1 MLSPV
6 SPSIWQVQDSLSS
19 TSSHLYSE
27 NDQTEDESEVF
38 FSEGEGPGSV
48 PDSKPC
54 ALGKDN
60 SRTSGSPLTFVNQRG
75 VSVENGRTGS
85 PAYIGQTSASPKR
98 IPTEGDLRF
107 ARKCSELCGYI
118 RPLLEL
124 LNGLKTG
131 RFEKGLSTFQQST
144 AMDRL
149 RKILGVL
156 QRPDLGEKYM
166 GTLLQVEVMLKVW
179 FPQVI
184 IQHRDETSSL
194 HNPIASV
201 PPRWNQ
207 DQLHIPVKKRRLS
220 WTDSDSQSSSSG
232 KRFHEEER
240 GQTLSDCSSWLSA
253 SETIDLEDDNA
264 TCANQKE
271 LIENGRKTDSLNM
284 TSATGTPGKLSL
296 LVIPHTARD
305 GSHLGMQDCS
315 VSSTTPIS
323 DLQVELEMGNEEEAI
338 ATQGHSKSVK
348 GEGPERQVYSKSYP
362 TAMSST

>member
-54 ALGKDN
+54 ALGKE
-60 SRTSGSPLTFVNQRG
+60 SRRTSGSPLTFVNQRG
-75 VSVENGRTGS
+75 VCVENGRTGS
-85 PAYIGQTSASPKR
+85 PAYICQTSASPKR

-107 ARKCSELCGYI
+107 ARKCSELRGYI

-131 RFEKGLSTFQQST
+131 RFEKGLNTFQQST

-179 FPQVI
+179 FPQVVP
-184 IQHRDETSSL
+184 QHHDETSSL

-220 WTDSDSQSSSSG
+220 WTDSDSQSSSSS

-240 GQTLSDCSSWLSA
+240 GQTLSDSSLWVSA
-253 SETIDLEDDNA
+253 SETTSSDLEDDNA
-264 TCANQKE
+264 MCANQKE
-271 LIENGRKTDSLNM
+271 LIENSRKTDSLNM
-284 TSATGTPGKLSL
+284 TSATGTPGKLL
-296 LVIPHTARD
+296 PPADRD

-323 DLQVELEMGNEEEAI
+323 DSQVELEMGNKEEAI

-348 GEGPERQVYSKSYP
+348 GEGQEKQVNSKSYP